1 MSYLILVRHGESTWN
16 EVDAWTGLTD
26 IGLSKEGFEK
36 SREDGKML
44 KDIPVQ
50 MAFTSKLIRAR
61 QTLKEILKVLD
72 IKHIPIYESEALNE
86 RDYGDFTGK
95 NKFDLEKEYGEEQF
109 LKWRRGWDET
119 IPNGETLKDV
129 YNRVAPYYKE
139 HILPKVKAGKNVI
152 ISAHGNSIRSLIKFI
167 ENISDKDIPGLELE
181 TGDVYIYGINDK
193 GEITSKEIR
202 ISS

>member
-44 KDIPVQ
+44 KDIPIQ
-50 MAFTSKLIRAR
+50 LAFTSKLIRAR
-61 QTLKEILKVLD
+61 QTLTEILKVLD

-95 NKFDLEKEYGEEQF
+95 NKFDLENEYGEAQF
-109 LKWRRGWDET
+109 LKWRRGWDEK

-129 YNRVAPYYKE
+129 YTRVIPYYKE
-139 HILPKVKAGKNVI
+139 HILPKLLAGKNVLI
-152 ISAHGNSIRSLIKFI
+152 VAHGNSLRALIKYL
-167 ENISDKDIPGLELE
+167 ESISDKDIPDFEMQ
-181 TGDVYIYGINDK
+181 TGDMYVYGINK
-193 GEITSKEIR
+193 EQKIVSKEIR